1 MSLETESNCQW
12 VEYVTTWKKYLNIC
26 KYVKTH
32 GTTTVNN
39 CKTMC

>member
-1 MSLETESNCQW
+1 MSPEGNCQW
-12 VEYVTTWKKYLNIC
+12 VEYVTTCKKQYLNIC

-39 CKTMC
+39 CNTMC